1 MRKVILG
8 FGMSLDGYIARPDGS
23 VDFLTMD
30 KESEKI
36 MGEFFKT
43 IDVGIMGR
51 KTMELSMKM
60 HGGVYKSGG
69 LETYVFSRTWKAGEH
84 DGFQVVK
91 GSPAALVRRLR
102 KRKGKHIFLMSGELG
117 RAFLQADLVDEM
129 FLGVIPVLLGKGI
142 PGFPS
147 GFPERNFS
155 LVSCQTFSKGSV
167 GLIYKRG
174 SRRQRVPQPRP

>member
-8 FGMSLDGYIARPDGS
+8 FGLSLDGYIARPDGA
-23 VDFLTMD
+23 VDFLVMD
-30 KESEKI
+30 KESAKL
-36 MGEFFKT
+36 MHDFFKT
-43 IDVGIMGR
+43 IDVAIMGR

-60 HGGVYKSGG
+60 NGGVYKSGG
-69 LETYVFSRTWKAGEH
+69 LETYVFSRTWKPGEH

-91 GSPAALVRRLR
+91 GSPASLVGRL
-102 KRKGKHIFLMSGELG
+102 KQRKGKHIFLMGGGELG

-129 FLGVIPVLLGKGI
+129 FLGVIPILLGKGI

-147 GFPERNFS
+147 GFPQRKFS

-167 GLIYKRG
+167 ALIYRRA
-174 SRRQRVPQPRP
+174 SRK

>member
-1 MRKVILG
+1 VRKVILG
-8 FGMSLDGYIARPDGS
+8 FGISLDGYIARPDGS

-30 KESEKI
+30 KESEKL
-36 MGEFFKT
+36 MNDFFKT

-60 HGGVYKSGG
+60 QGGVYKSGG
-69 LETYVFSRTWKAGEH
+69 LETYVFSRTWKPGEH

-91 GSPAALVRRLR
+91 GSPAALMRRLR
-102 KRKGKHIFLMSGELG
+102 KRKGKNIFLMSGEIG

-129 FLGVIPVLLGKGI
+129 FLGVIPILLGKGI

-147 GFPERNFS
+147 GFPQRDFR

-167 GLIYKRG
+167 AFIYKRA
-174 SRRQRVPQPRP
+174 SRK

>member
-8 FGMSLDGYIARPDGS
+8 FGLSLDGYIARPDGG
-23 VDFLTMD
+23 VDFLPTD
-30 KESEKI
+30 KEAEKL
-36 MGEFFKT
+36 MNDFFKNVDT
-43 IDVGIMGR
+43 AIMGR

-69 LETYVFSRTWKAGEH
+69 LETYVFSRTWKPGEH

-91 GSPAALVRRLR
+91 GTPASLVARLR
-102 KRKGKHIFLMSGELG
+102 KRKGKHLLLMGGGELG
-117 RAFLQADLVDEM
+117 RTFLKADLVDE
-129 FLGVIPVLLGKGI
+129 LAIGIVPVLLGKGI

-147 GFPERNFS
+147 GFPQRKFS

-167 GLIYKRG
+167 GLIYKRASG
-174 SRRQRVPQPRP
+174 K